1 MSLVSCLVG
10 RINTPLSSFVFNYS
24 WALFAVDTISSCGKD
39 SLCFKVTTRHLYLYN
54 TNASIFS
61 SNKKQYISIILQK
74 FYIIYNI
81 FVQFHIPHFP
91 HWRLS
96 HPPPTLNIPNFLS
109 SFLLLLLITHWV
121 QLVLLIHTWWW
132 DLPLECGQAIRIHTI
147 NKNWLSL
154 P

>member
-39 SLCFKVTTRHLYLYN
+39 SLCFKVTTWHLYLYN
-54 TNASIFS
+54 TNTSIFS
-61 SNKKQYISIILQK
+61 SNKKQYISIFKNFIL
-74 FYIIYNI
+74 YITYLFN
-81 FVQFHIPHFP
+81 FTYPTFP

-96 HPPPTLNIPNFLS
+96 HPPPTFNIPNFLS